1 VLKKPQALRVRI
13 MHGVEIGANS
23 CVDRGSWRD
32 TYIGEHTKLDNM
44 VQIGHNAVIG
54 RGCLL
59 CAHCAIGGS
68 AELGDWVVMGGK
80 AAVKDHVSVV
90 SKVRIAAKAGVTH
103 SLTVPGDYA
112 GFPALSLSSSYH
124 PTAAARHPGRP
135 KERTAQPK
143 GGTYRP
149 MPSVRFQGKRTHA
162 HGWVRCRRTFGGGAW
177 QHSAAGEGARR
188 PDETCSPIDEAVA
201 DRAAAN
207 ADGARGS
214 YYAPCG
220 FEQAKSAW
228 TRSVAALRCG
238 AWHRPVALCAR
249 SFDAV
254 LHGLPKAVVA
264 AESNK
269 QPFMAWTERCP
280 SLCVA
285 RYVDTT
291 GH

>member
-112 GFPALSLSSSYH
+112 GFPAV
-124 PTAAARHPGRP
+124 P
-135 KERTAQPK
+135 
-143 GGTYRP
+143 
-149 MPSVRFQGKRTHA
+149 A
-162 HGWVRCRRTFGGGAW
+162 HLWRR
-177 QHSAAGEGARR
+177 
-188 PDETCSPIDEAVA
+188 
-201 DRAAAN
+201 RAAAQRS
-207 ADGARGS
+207 GRGRE
-214 YYAPCG
+214 A
-220 FEQAKSAW
+220 
-228 TRSVAALRCG
+228 T
-238 AWHRPVALCAR
+238 
-249 SFDAV
+249 
-254 LHGLPKAVVA
+254 
-264 AESNK
+264 
-269 QPFMAWTERCP
+269 
-280 SLCVA
+280 
-285 RYVDTT
+285 
-291 GH
+291 